1 MERTRNLLR
10 AIDRQDRLE
19 TAENF
24 VGWLPRQ
31 TAEGRL
37 NESTHEVLLRALRA
51 ASDPLNFRIL
61 ALLDP
66 LTAVE
71 IPALMTETGLGRV
84 AVSERVNDLAQVG
97 MAGRELVSDQIRGT
111 ALGAGIVELVRVV
124 ATDAAERL
132 SGELIEGAGSTASDG

>member
-1 MERTRNLLR
+1 VERTRNLLR